1 MQLPI
6 LHGDPSSSFLLSWNP
21 EPVPTALLII
31 SALVYL
37 IALWRAR
44 QAGRPQTP
52 DWQVLCYFAGLLSLT
67 VALVG
72 PIGAFDDEA
81 FFIHMTQHLI
91 FLQIAAPL
99 ILLGRPVQT
108 ILHGLSPRQAG
119 KVTRAI
125 LRPRVPRTIL
135 EIITHPIVA
144 FFLFNGALIIWHFPS
159 FYDRAQ
165 GESMTHDFEHLT
177 FLVSAL
183 LYWWTLIDPVPRHHK
198 LPTLWALASLFFSMI
213 VSSALGAVLTLS
225 STIIY
230 PYYNTIHHAWGLSP
244 MTDQQL
250 GGLIMWVVGGLIYTF
265 ILIGIVAKALNLDP
279 DDDGL
284 VDASTPAIE
293 WLTSDS

>member
-1 MQLPI
+1 MPLPI
-6 LHGDPSSSFLLSWNP
+6 LHGDPSSTFLLSWNP
-21 EPVPTALLII
+21 EPVPTILLIL

-44 QAGRPQTP
+44 QAGRKVTP
-52 DWQVLCYFAGLLSLT
+52 DWQVLCYFAGLITLAI
-67 VALVG
+67 ALVG
-72 PIGAFDDEA
+72 PVDAFDDEA

-108 ILHGLSPRQAG
+108 ILRGLSPRQAG
-119 KVTRAI
+119 KVTRAV
-125 LRPRVPRTIL
+125 LRPRVPRAILDTI
-135 EIITHPIVA
+135 TNPIVA
-144 FFLFNGALIIWHFPS
+144 FFFFNGALIIWHFPR
-159 FYDRAQ
+159 FYDAAQ
-165 GESMTHDFEHLT
+165 GETLTHNMEHLT

-230 PYYNTIHHAWGLSP
+230 PYYLTIHHAWGLTA

-265 ILIGIVAKALNLDP
+265 ILIGMVAKALNFDP
-279 DDDGL
+279 DDDAT

-293 WLTSDS
+293 WLTGDS